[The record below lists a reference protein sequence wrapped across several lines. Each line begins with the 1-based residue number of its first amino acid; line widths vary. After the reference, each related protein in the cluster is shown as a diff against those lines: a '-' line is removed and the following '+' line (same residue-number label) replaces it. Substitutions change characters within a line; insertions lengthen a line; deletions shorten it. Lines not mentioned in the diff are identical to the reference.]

1 MRIVF
6 LGTGDFAAPSFAALY
21 DSAHEIAA
29 LVTQPERTGRGHHT
43 AEISRIKQTALDH
56 GTPVLQPQSVNTP
69 EALDELRAL
78 KADLFVVAAY
88 GQILSADL
96 LRIPPKGTINI
107 HASLLPKYRGASPIN
122 YAIWKGERETG
133 VTLIGVE
140 PALDAGPILGIVR
153 TPIGSTE
160 TAGELEDRLSQ
171 LAVPLTREV
180 VDAMANGTAQGI
192 PQDPAQVTR
201 APKLKKT
208 QGLIDWSQTA
218 EQIDCHVRAMQPW
231 PNAFTFVHTA
241 GKPPVRLLVKQLQRT
256 PLPKTGSVPGE
267 VVVADATGFVVQTA
281 SGPVELVTVQPDGK
295 RPMPAADFLRGN
307 PVRPGDHLGPESQ
320 LRPASGGREPPV
332 S

>member
-21 DSAHEIAA
+21 DSAHEVAA

-43 AEISRIKQTALDH
+43 AEVSRIKQTALDH
-56 GTPVLQPQSVNTP
+56 GTPVLQPVSVNTP
-69 EALDELRAL
+69 EALDALRAL

-96 LRIPPKGTINI
+96 LRIAPKGTINI

-133 VTLIGVE
+133 VTLIRVE

-153 TPIGSTE
+153 TPIGPTE
-160 TAGELEDRLSQ
+160 TAGELEERLSQ
-171 LAVPLTREV
+171 LAVPLTRDV
-180 VDAMANGTAQGI
+180 VDAIANGTVTEI

-218 EQIDCHVRAMQPW
+218 EQIDCHIRAMQPW

-241 GKPPVRLLVKQLQRT
+241 GKPPVRLLVKQIRLASST
-256 PLPKTGSVPGE
+256 KSGNAPGE
-267 VVVADATGFVVQTA
+267 VLAADSTGFVAQTG

-295 RPMPAADFLRGN
+295 RAMPAADFLRGN
-307 PVRPGDHLGPESQ
+307 PVRPGDRLEGE
-320 LRPASGGREPPV
+320 RGA
-332 S
+332 

>member
-21 DSAHEIAA
+21 DSSHEIAA

-56 GTPVLQPQSVNTP
+56 GTAVLQPQSVNTP
-69 EALDELRAL
+69 EALDELRGL
-78 KADLFVVAAY
+78 NADLFIVAAY

-122 YAIWKGERETG
+122 YAIWKGESETG
-133 VTLIGVE
+133 VTLIRVE

-153 TPIGSTE
+153 TPIGPAE
-160 TAGELEDRLSQ
+160 TAGELEERLSL
-171 LAVPLTREV
+171 LAVPLTRQV
-180 VDAMANGTAQGI
+180 VEAIAGGTVKEI

-201 APKLKKT
+201 APKLKKS
-208 QGLIDWSQTA
+208 QGQIDWSQTA
-218 EQIDCHVRAMQPW
+218 EQIDCHIRAMQPW

-241 GKPPVRLLVKQLQRT
+241 GKPPVRLQVKQIRLIPSAASGRT
-256 PLPKTGSVPGE
+256 SGE
-267 VVVADATGFVVQTA
+267 VLAADKTGFVVQTG

-307 PVRPGDHLGPESQ
+307 PVRPGDRLGAE
-320 LRPASGGREPPV
+320 LAN
-332 S
+332 